1 MEWIIGAGIAIGAAI
16 GAGIAQWKKNK
27 EEKERAEQQKEYNEK
42 MYKLNKA
49 RAETEFAAAKEEA
62 QRQASEMMADANLAD
77 KQVDLT
83 ENSLSSDFN
92 AAIDNIYYAQE
103 GDAYN
108 WNLQALSNASSEGTA
123 YANIAGSG
131 IRAGSSL
138 SNAVLLESAINE
150 GQLQFAQDSK
160 RKSINNSLVNV
171 LNELAGHKADITSN
185 RTMIDRQRSNAA
197 YLENS
202 FNAGGKN
209 YNLYQ
214 NQLEQLKT
222 TNDYNSAALQ
232 YTIDSFSGDNAA
244 LKVATAAMSQ
254 GAVGFQTGYN
264 LGNTIKDSYR
274 NNYGYKGNK
283 TANKG

>member
-1 MEWIIGAGIAIGAAI
+1 
-16 GAGIAQWKKNK
+16 
-27 EEKERAEQQKEYNEK
+27 

-62 QRQASEMMADANLAD
+62 QRQASDMMADANLAD

-232 YTIDSFSGDNAA
+232 YTIDSFSGGNAA

-274 NNYGYKGNK
+274 KNYGYKGNK